1 LLFHNKRDGT
11 FSEVAANCGAPLMVP
26 CVSSGVAFSDIDND
40 GNIDVVI
47 ENLDGKPTILKD
59 DGGNY
64 NNWISVKL
72 QGNGLN
78 RDAIDARVKLVAD
91 DLVQWGEV
99 HTGGSYLSASDLRLH
114 FGLEKR
120 TIIDLIEVHWLDG
133 NVDVV
138 RKVDSNYFVVIREG
152 KGIVSSTPAHR

>member
-1 LLFHNKRDGT
+1 MISCARRQRILLFHNNRDGT
-11 FSEVAANCGAPLMVP
+11 FSEVAADCGAVLMVP
-26 CVSSGVAFSDIDND
+26 RVSSGAALGDIDND

-78 RDAIDARVKLVAD
+78 RNAIGARVKLVAD
-91 DLVQWGEV
+91 DLVQ
-99 HTGGSYLSASDLRLH
+99 
-114 FGLEKR
+114 
-120 TIIDLIEVHWLDG
+120 
-133 NVDVV
+133 
-138 RKVDSNYFVVIREG
+138 
-152 KGIVSSTPAHR
+152 